1 MILILSIF
9 SLITDNEYDFPSNSL
24 SSCEAVFNTSEV
36 AFYYLET
43 LNITGCTLFTNLTK
57 SSFPTGYSTTHLK
70 LSYGGLEYVE
80 ADSLLVRILKC
91 YLLKLWI
98 FKKKKITIY
107 SNFLSDLGHF
117 RDLLRPNFLSHW
129 PWRCQLFYELLF
141 PRLDQRYTY
150 RVLQTIQM

>member
-43 LNITGCTLFTNLTK
+43 LNITGCTYFTNLTK
-57 SSFPTGYSTTHLK
+57 SSFPTGYSITHLK

-80 ADSLLVRILKC
+80 ADSLLVRISKC
-91 YLLKLWI
+91 YFTKALNR
-98 FKKKKITIY
+98 KKKENY
-107 SNFLSDLGHF
+107 N
-117 RDLLRPNFLSHW
+117 LLYFFVW
-129 PWRCQLFYELLF
+129 PWPLPGPSKAKLFISLTLKMSAF
-141 PRLDQRYTY
+141 LWLT
-150 RVLQTIQM
+150 VS